1 MSARAAGPGHI
12 RREKMQSRRY
22 SARRKRTNRGAGIA
36 EFGPGFFVLLICIFF
51 PLVDLISIGVSYCLL
66 MVLNYN
72 QIQQAS
78 LVQHQEAQDPSGA
91 VKKGIPDTW
100 KNGMGRFV
108 NMSGNV
114 QTQITYR
121 DGQTE
126 TGAGANGAQDKIVR
140 LRTTVNCNPFL
151 PIPFFFGIPGINATY
166 PLVVFQ
172 ERQMENPDYAP

>member
-1 MSARAAGPGHI
+1 MQARKYPNY
-12 RREKMQSRRY
+12 RR
-22 SARRKRTNRGAGIA
+22 RTKRGAGIA

-51 PLVDLISIGVSYCLL
+51 PLCDLISIGVSYCLI

-78 LVQHQEAQDPSGA
+78 LVDSAEAQDPGGA

-114 QTQITYR
+114 QTDISYR
-121 DGQTE
+121 NGQTE
-126 TGAGANGAQDKIVR
+126 TGQGANGAQDKIVR
-140 LRTTVNCNPFL
+140 LRTTVTCNPFL
-151 PIPFFFGIPGINATY
+151 PIPFFFGIPGINAPF

-172 ERQMENPDYAP
+172 ERQMENPDFAP